1 MFRRMTVYFI
11 VAVVLV
17 AMGSVASADTTGDAP
32 AGPSLLQAQL
42 KQLLAQKAE
51 HASDPDFLVRLADVY
66 LDLGDSLVGD
76 QSKRRAAYEE
86 GAKAAR
92 EAIEVQERN
101 AEAHYLYAANLG
113 SSAQLTGLMASALT
127 VQELKRHVDR
137 ALALQPNHAAALHM
151 KGMILEELPWVLGGD
166 AEGALTHLRRAV
178 AANPNYLHARLDLAK
193 AYMKR
198 KDSAAARNE
207 LDAILSR
214 PLSATA
220 SASNRRYWEEAQ
232 RLRNTLTGS

>member
-1 MFRRMTVYFI
+1 MFRRMTIHVI
-11 VAVVLV
+11 VAGVLV
-17 AMGSVASADTTGDAP
+17 AMGPVVSADTTGDAP
-32 AGPSLLQAQL
+32 AGPSLQAQL

-66 LDLGDSLVGD
+66 LDLGDDPALD

-127 VQELKRHVDR
+127 VHERIRRLPFTVPKSACQQVFLSPAGPVHDR
-137 ALALQPNHAAALHM
+137 SR
-151 KGMILEELPWVLGGD
+151 MIPRIW
-166 AEGALTHLRRAV
+166 
-178 AANPNYLHARLDLAK
+178 P
-193 AYMKR
+193 
-198 KDSAAARNE
+198 
-207 LDAILSR
+207 
-214 PLSATA
+214 
-220 SASNRRYWEEAQ
+220 
-232 RLRNTLTGS
+232 

>member
-1 MFRRMTVYFI
+1 MFRRVTVHVI

-17 AMGSVASADTTGDAP
+17 AMGHAVSADPTGDVP
-32 AGPSLLQAQL
+32 AGPSLHAQL
-42 KQLLAQKAE
+42 KQMLAQKAE

-76 QSKRRAAYEE
+76 QSKRRAAYED

-137 ALALQPNHAAALHM
+137 ALALHPNHAAALHM

-178 AANPNYLHARLDLAK
+178 AANPSYVHARLDLAK

-198 KDSAAARNE
+198 KDSAAARKE

-220 SASNRRYWEEAQ
+220 SAGNRRYWEEAQ
-232 RLRNTLTGS
+232 RLRNALTGS

>member
-1 MFRRMTVYFI
+1 MFRRVTVHVI

-17 AMGSVASADTTGDAP
+17 ATGHMVSADTTGDAP
-32 AGPSLLQAQL
+32 AGQSLHAQL
-42 KQLLAQKAE
+42 QQLLAQKAE

-66 LDLGDSLVGD
+66 LDLGDDPALE

-137 ALALQPNHAAALHM
+137 ALDLHPNHAAALHM

-178 AANPNYLHARLDLAK
+178 AANPSYVHARLDLAK

-198 KDSAAARNE
+198 KDPAAARKE

-232 RLRNTLTGS
+232 RLRNALTGS

>member
-1 MFRRMTVYFI
+1 MFRRVTAHVI
-11 VAVVLV
+11 VAVILV
-17 AMGSVASADTTGDAP
+17 AMGHVVSADPTGDVP
-32 AGPSLLQAQL
+32 AGPSLQAQL
-42 KQLLAQKAE
+42 KQMLAQKVE

-76 QSKRRAAYEE
+76 QSKRRAAYEA

-198 KDSAAARNE
+198 KDSAAARME

-214 PLSATA
+214 PLSSTA

>member
-1 MFRRMTVYFI
+1 MFRRVTFHVI
-11 VAVVLV
+11 VAVVLF
-17 AMGSVASADTTGDAP
+17 AMGHMVSADTTGDEP
-32 AGPSLLQAQL
+32 AGPSLQAQL
-42 KQLLAQKAE
+42 KQMLAKKAQ

-76 QSKRRAAYEE
+76 QSNRKAAYEE

-101 AEAHYLYAANLG
+101 ADAHYLYAANLG

-137 ALALQPNHAAALHM
+137 ALALHPNHAAALHM

-178 AANPNYLHARLDLAK
+178 VANPSYVHARLDLAK

-198 KDSAAARNE
+198 KDSAAARKE

>member
-1 MFRRMTVYFI
+1 MFRRVPAHVI

-17 AMGSVASADTTGDAP
+17 AMGHVVSADTTGDVP
-32 AGPSLLQAQL
+32 AGPSLQAQL
-42 KQLLAQKAE
+42 KQMLAQKVE

-92 EAIEVQERN
+92 EAIEVQEQN

-127 VQELKRHVDR
+127 VQELK
-137 ALALQPNHAAALHM
+137 
-151 KGMILEELPWVLGGD
+151 
-166 AEGALTHLRRAV
+166 
-178 AANPNYLHARLDLAK
+178 
-193 AYMKR
+193 
-198 KDSAAARNE
+198 
-207 LDAILSR
+207 
-214 PLSATA
+214 
-220 SASNRRYWEEAQ
+220 
-232 RLRNTLTGS
+232 

>member
-1 MFRRMTVYFI
+1 MFRRVTVHVI
-11 VAVVLV
+11 VALVLL
-17 AMGSVASADTTGDAP
+17 AMGHVVSADTTGDAP
-32 AGPSLLQAQL
+32 AGPSLQTQL
-42 KQLLAQKAE
+42 EQMLAQKAE

-66 LDLGDSLVGD
+66 LDLGDSLVVD
-76 QSKRRAAYEE
+76 QSKRKAAYEE

-92 EAIEVQERN
+92 EAIELREHN
-101 AEAHYLYAANLG
+101 ADAHYLYSANLG

-137 ALALQPNHAAALHM
+137 ALTLHPNHAAALHM

-178 AANPNYLHARLDLAK
+178 AANPSYVHARLDLAK

-198 KDSAAARNE
+198 KDPAAARKE

>member
-1 MFRRMTVYFI
+1 MFRRVTVQVI
-11 VAVVLV
+11 VAVVFL
-17 AMGSVASADTTGDAP
+17 AMGLMVSAGSTGDTP
-32 AGPSLLQAQL
+32 AGPSLQTRLT
-42 KQLLAQKAE
+42 QLLDQKVE
-51 HASDPDFLVRLADVY
+51 HASDPDFLVQLADVY
-66 LDLGDSLVGD
+66 LDLGDSLIGD
-76 QSKRRAAYEE
+76 QPNRKAAYEE

-137 ALALQPNHAAALHM
+137 ALALHPNHAAALHM

-166 AEGALTHLRRAV
+166 AEGALMHLRRAV

-198 KDSAAARNE
+198 KDPAAARKE
-207 LDAILSR
+207 LDVILSR

-220 SASNRRYWEEAQ
+220 SASNRRYYEEAQ
-232 RLRNTLTGS
+232 RLRNTLAGS

>member
-1 MFRRMTVYFI
+1 MFRRVTVHIILPI
-11 VAVVLV
+11 VLL
-17 AMGSVASADTTGDAP
+17 AMGHAVSADPTGDAS
-32 AGPSLLQAQL
+32 AGPSLQSQL
-42 KQLLAQKAE
+42 NQMLAQKSE

-66 LDLGDSLVGD
+66 LDIGDSLIGD
-76 QSKRRAAYEE
+76 QPNRKAAYEE

-151 KGMILEELPWVLGGD
+151 KGMLLEELPWVLGGD

-198 KDSAAARNE
+198 KDPAAARKE

-220 SASNRRYWEEAQ
+220 SASNRRFWEEAQ
-232 RLRNTLTGS
+232 RLRNTLK

>member
-1 MFRRMTVYFI
+1 MFRRVTVHVI

-17 AMGSVASADTTGDAP
+17 AMGPVVGAETTGDAP
-32 AGPSLLQAQL
+32 AGPSLQAQL
-42 KQLLAQKAE
+42 EQMLAQKTQ

-66 LDLGDSLVGD
+66 LDLGDSLVGE
-76 QSKRRAAYEE
+76 QAKRRVAYEE

-92 EAIEVQERN
+92 EAIEVQEHN

-113 SSAQLTGLMASALT
+113 SSTQLTGLMASALT

-137 ALALQPNHAAALHM
+137 ALALHPNHAAALHM
-151 KGMILEELPWVLGGD
+151 KGMILEELPWFLGGD

-178 AANPNYLHARLDLAK
+178 AANPSYVHARLDLAK

-198 KDSAAARNE
+198 KNPAAARKE

>member
-1 MFRRMTVYFI
+1 MFRRVTFHVI
-11 VAVVLV
+11 VTVVLF
-17 AMGSVASADTTGDAP
+17 AMGHMVSADTTGDAP
-32 AGPSLLQAQL
+32 AGPSLQAQL
-42 KQLLAQKAE
+42 KQMLAKKAE
-51 HASDPDFLVRLADVY
+51 HASDPDFLVRLADLY

-76 QSKRRAAYEE
+76 QSKRKAAYEE

-92 EAIEVQERN
+92 EAIEAQERN
-101 AEAHYLYAANLG
+101 ADAHYLYAANLG

-137 ALALQPNHAAALHM
+137 ALALHPSHAAALHM

-198 KDSAAARNE
+198 KNSAAARKE
-207 LDAILSR
+207 LDAILSH

-232 RLRNTLTGS
+232 RLQRMLQGS

>member
-1 MFRRMTVYFI
+1 MVRRMTVH
-11 VAVVLV
+11 VLV
-17 AMGSVASADTTGDAP
+17 AVLLFAMRSMVSADTTGEAP
-32 AGPSLLQAQL
+32 AGPSLHAQL

-66 LDLGDSLVGD
+66 LDFGDALVSD
-76 QSKRRAAYEE
+76 QAKRKAAYEE

-137 ALALQPNHAAALHM
+137 ALALHPNHAAALHM

-198 KDSAAARNE
+198 KDSAAAWKE
-207 LDAILSR
+207 LDAILSH

>member
-1 MFRRMTVYFI
+1 MFRRMTVHGI

-17 AMGSVASADTTGDAP
+17 GMGHIVSAETTGDTQS
-32 AGPSLLQAQL
+32 GPSLQAQL
-42 KQLLAQKAE
+42 KQLLAQKTE
-51 HASDPDFLVRLADVY
+51 HVSDPDFLVRLADVY
-66 LDLGDSLVGD
+66 LDLGDSLVVD
-76 QSKRRAAYEE
+76 QSKRKAAYEA

-92 EAIEVQERN
+92 EAIELREHN
-101 AEAHYLYAANLG
+101 ADAHYLYAANLG
-113 SSAQLTGLMASALT
+113 SSSQLTGLMASALT
-127 VQELKRHVDR
+127 VQELKQHVDR

-151 KGMILEELPWVLGGD
+151 KGMLLEELPWVLGGD
-166 AEGALTHLRRAV
+166 ADGALTHLRRAV

-198 KDSAAARNE
+198 NDTAAARKE

-214 PLSATA
+214 PLSPEA
-220 SASNRRYWEEAQ
+220 SANERRHRDEAQ

>member
-1 MFRRMTVYFI
+1 MLRRVTVHVI
-11 VAVVLV
+11 VALVLLAIGHVVN
-17 AMGSVASADTTGDAP
+17 ADTTGDAP
-32 AGPSLLQAQL
+32 PGPSLHAQL
-42 KQLLAQKAE
+42 EQMLAQKAE

-76 QSKRRAAYEE
+76 QSNRKAAYEE

-92 EAIEVQERN
+92 VAIEVQERN

-178 AANPNYLHARLDLAK
+178 AAKPSYVHARLDLAK

-198 KDSAAARNE
+198 KDSAAARKE
-207 LDAILSR
+207 LDALLSR

>member
-1 MFRRMTVYFI
+1 MFRRVTAHVI
-11 VAVVLV
+11 VVVILV
-17 AMGSVASADTTGDAP
+17 AMGHVVSADPTGDVP
-32 AGPSLLQAQL
+32 AGPSLQAQL
-42 KQLLAQKAE
+42 KQMLAQKAE

-76 QSKRRAAYEE
+76 QSNRKAAYEE

-113 SSAQLTGLMASALT
+113 SSGQLTGLMASALT

-137 ALALQPNHAAALHM
+137 ALALHPNHAAALHM
-151 KGMILEELPWVLGGD
+151 KGMILEELPWFLGGD
-166 AEGALTHLRRAV
+166 AEGALMHLRRAV
-178 AANPNYLHARLDLAK
+178 AANPNYVHARLDLAK
-193 AYMKR
+193 VYMKR
-198 KDSAAARNE
+198 KDPAAARKE

-214 PLSATA
+214 RLSATA
-220 SASNRRYWEEAQ
+220 SASNRRYYEEAQ
-232 RLRNTLTGS
+232 RLRQTLTGS

>member
-1 MFRRMTVYFI
+1 MFRRVTFSVI

-17 AMGSVASADTTGDAP
+17 AMGPVVSADTTGDAP
-32 AGPSLLQAQL
+32 AGPSLHAQL
-42 KQLLAQKAE
+42 QQLLAQKAE
-51 HASDPDFLVRLADVY
+51 HASDPDLLVRLADVY
-66 LDLGDSLVGD
+66 LDLGDDPALE
-76 QSKRRAAYEE
+76 QSKRKAAYEE
-86 GAKAAR
+86 GTKAAR

-137 ALALQPNHAAALHM
+137 ALVLHPNHAAALHM

-166 AEGALTHLRRAV
+166 TEGALTHLRRAV
-178 AANPNYLHARLDLAK
+178 AANPSYVHARLDLAK

-198 KDSAAARNE
+198 KDPAAARKE